1 MIVLFRTMT
10 APNGP
15 PLFVRIFS
23 SASATARCMNT
34 CSVMTILDPLTRR
47 MPQVDAELMTE
58 KQVLGYRGS
67 SRLQASP
74 PNHALILPNDAN
86 PGRMQFSE
94 RTGSRWPRTI
104 RIRQDASVT
113 TTEPAIAVA
122 RDQVI
127 DRVADHP
134 WDELED
140 PCPLPEARAQCA
152 ARPRILHR
160 PGRSPRRQRNPG
172 DQDRCRD
179 AQRADVPRPTG
190 SERSENS
197 RGDHVC

>member
-94 RTGSRWPRTI
+94 RTGFVSFMARNL
-104 RIRQDASVT
+104 RQNRPPDSGGADASAQMPVSVET
-113 TTEPAIAVA
+113 ALGK
-122 RDQVI
+122 R
-127 DRVADHP
+127 
-134 WDELED
+134 
-140 PCPLPEARAQCA
+140 PCRFRKPYP
-152 ARPRILHR
+152 I
-160 PGRSPRRQRNPG
+160 
-172 DQDRCRD
+172 
-179 AQRADVPRPTG
+179 G
-190 SERSENS
+190 SR
-197 RGDHVC
+197 